1 MRFNFDMDGTIA
13 NLYAVEGWLQMLQAE
28 NPKPYAIAKP
38 LVNMARL
45 AKALNK
51 ATRNGH
57 EIVVIS
63 WGAKNGSAEYLNE
76 VTAAKLGWLK
86 HHLPSVKWTK
96 ILVVPYG
103 TPKHSVTNGIL
114 FDDEE
119 RNLTQWGEG
128 AFPPSEIF
136 AQLATA

>member
-13 NLYAVEGWLQMLQAE
+13 NLYGIEGWLQMLQ
-28 NPKPYAIAKP
+28 NSDPTPYAVAKP

-45 AKALNK
+45 AKALNR

-57 EIVVIS
+57 EIAVVT
-63 WGAKNGSAEYLNE
+63 WAAKNSTPEYFE
-76 VTAAKLGWLK
+76 AVKAAKLGWLK
-86 HHLPSVKWTK
+86 KHLPSVKWTK

-103 TPKHSVTNGIL
+103 TPKRSLSEGIL
-114 FDDEE
+114 FDDEQ
-119 RNLTQWGEG
+119 RHLTQWGEG